1 MEIIMQDIDVTR
13 QKIEE
18 IDKNI
23 ADLFEERMNLAKDI
37 AEYKKERGLSV
48 KDSTRE
54 NALLE
59 KNRSYIHNP
68 EIEEYYVN
76 LQKTIMELSCDYQ
89 ERLLSGLKVAYS
101 GVLGAFAH
109 IAAMKMFPNA
119 NFFAYSSFK
128 DAYDAVEN
136 GDCDCC
142 VLPLENS
149 YAGEVDAVTD
159 LLFTGN
165 LFVNQVISLP
175 IEHCLIAKKGAS
187 INDIKTV
194 ISHEQ
199 ALKQCNKYISG
210 KGFDTLEAGNT
221 AMAAKTVTET
231 SDKTVAAIASY
242 EAADIYGLQVIER
255 NINDSRNNST
265 RFAAFSRVQNK
276 PSVKGLRED
285 ENFILVFTVQNKAG
299 ALAQTLNILGAHG
312 YNMRSLRSRPM
323 KNLEWQYF
331 FYIEAEGNINNENG
345 KALLKELSAICARLK
360 LAGTYFIK
368 RYEDVNL

>member
-1 MEIIMQDIDVTR
+1 MKEIEVTR
-13 QKIEE
+13 QEIEE

-23 ADLFEERMNLAKDI
+23 ADLFEKRMNLAKDI

-48 KDSTRE
+48 KDSERE
-54 NALLE
+54 AALIQ
-59 KNRSYIHNP
+59 KNRAYIKNP

-76 LQKTIMELSCDYQ
+76 LQKTVMNLSCSYQ

-101 GVLGAFAH
+101 GVAGAFAH
-109 IAAMKMFPNA
+109 IAATKMFPNA
-119 NFFAYSSFK
+119 NFFPYASFK
-128 DAYDAVEN
+128 DAYRAVEN

-165 LFVNQVISLP
+165 LYVNQVISLP
-175 IEHCLIAKKGAS
+175 IEHCLIAKDDTS
-187 INDIKTV
+187 LSDIKTV
-194 ISHEQ
+194 LSHEQ
-199 ALKQCNKYISG
+199 ALKQCSEYISE
-210 KGFDTLEAGNT
+210 KGFDTLEAANT
-221 AMAAKTVTET
+221 AMAAKAVKEST
-231 SDKTVAAIASY
+231 DKTLAAIASY
-242 EAADIYGLQVIER
+242 DAAEIYGLKVIER
-255 NINDSRNNST
+255 NINDSRNNLT

-276 PSVKGLRED
+276 PSVTGLRED

-299 ALAQTLNILGAHG
+299 ALAQTLNIMGAHG

-360 LAGTYFIK
+360 LAGTYFVK